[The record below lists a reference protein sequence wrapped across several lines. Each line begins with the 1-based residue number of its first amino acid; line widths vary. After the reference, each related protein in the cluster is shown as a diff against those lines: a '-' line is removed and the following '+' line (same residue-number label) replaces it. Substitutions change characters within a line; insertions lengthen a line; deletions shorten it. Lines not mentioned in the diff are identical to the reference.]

1 VVKHPLNLLGNHSPA
16 INKCIGFSLACRH
29 AARPLASA
37 CKFVRSARHTARP
50 RYFLL
55 NQVASCQ
62 TAHARA
68 KLRRHARQFFWPKK
82 QASNFKPW
90 CHSIG
95 SFPINTEP
103 IGTTPSYFLHAF
115 SYTMVEPNTGF
126 VFDLNEHIED
136 DPVDPNAPVD
146 WDAIAEDVF
155 NFDVPLF
162 HEQIEEGQFL
172 VSFF

>member
-1 VVKHPLNLLGNHSPA
+1 
-16 INKCIGFSLACRH
+16 
-29 AARPLASA
+29 
-37 CKFVRSARHTARP
+37 
-50 RYFLL
+50 
-55 NQVASCQ
+55 
-62 TAHARA
+62 
-68 KLRRHARQFFWPKK
+68 
-82 QASNFKPW
+82 
-90 CHSIG
+90 
-95 SFPINTEP
+95 
-103 IGTTPSYFLHAF
+103 
-115 SYTMVEPNTGF
+115 MVEPNTGF